1 MSAII
6 ANPADTSAGDTIAK
20 DAALLDS
27 IDLSSTMD
35 LHRSNLMRMQ
45 VTELLEECQLDLKGR
60 KWAIEAHEYL
70 QQVTKLVSDA
80 AKQNFVSK
88 KEETAFSIQERADK
102 VVHIEK
108 IVGTKKNCAGIT
120 IEPIGCTKSQFG
132 WTKKSGN
139 ANVLPTFSL
148 MVKLPEAFFTSK
160 DYLKYRYFDV
170 RNFQLQRNRS
180 TNAEMVD
187 SHYLSFFS
195 PPETQLDCGKD
206 CFASVEAYGQTG
218 KRRIRMAQGIR
229 SPSILAA
236 GTKGIVERNQKERS
250 EIPGSFAFRNAIH

>member
-1 MSAII
+1 MSAIV

-70 QQVTKLVSDA
+70 QEVTKLVADA

-88 KEETAFSIQERADK
+88 KEEASISIQDRADK

-108 IVGTKKNCAGIT
+108 IVGTKKNSAAGIT

-170 RNFQLQRNRS
+170 RTFAASRKKNKNTEIS
-180 TNAEMVD
+180 
-187 SHYLSFFS
+187 SHAIFLSS
-195 PPETQLDCGKD
+195 L
-206 CFASVEAYGQTG
+206 
-218 KRRIRMAQGIR
+218 
-229 SPSILAA
+229 
-236 GTKGIVERNQKERS
+236 
-250 EIPGSFAFRNAIH
+250 FRNVTLLQKRLLCICRSIRTNWEA

>member
-6 ANPADTSAGDTIAK
+6 ANHADTSAGDTITK

-80 AKQNFVSK
+80 AKQYFVSK

-102 VVHIEK
+102 VVHMEK
-108 IVGTKKNCAGIT
+108 IVGTKKNNAGIT

-148 MVKLPEAFFTSK
+148 MVKLPGAFFTSK

-170 RNFQLQRNRS
+170 RTFSYIQIEAQKFNLH
-180 TNAEMVD
+180 
-187 SHYLSFFS
+187 SHCLSFFL
-195 PPETQLDCGKD
+195 PPETQLCCGKN
-206 CFASVEAYGQTG
+206 CFAFVEAYGQTG
-218 KRRIRMAQGIR
+218 NRGLQMAEGIR
-229 SPSILAA
+229 SASILAV
-236 GTKGIVERNQKERS
+236 GTKGIVKRKQKERS
-250 EIPGSFAFRNAIH
+250 EIPGSFAFRDAIH